1 MSLGDLLAALTW
13 RDVVDFVLL
22 FALAYA
28 VLRLLKGTRA
38 LPVFLSVAL
47 LAGAGVVA
55 RELDIVGIGVLL
67 RAVLEYIIIILI
79 VVFHQELRRLLIR
92 MGQRLMPQAR
102 REATETAVADLV
114 SACER
119 MVKARVG
126 ALLILEGEFDVLQI
140 CSDVGKRIDAP
151 LRPETLVALSVPHA
165 VNTAHD
171 GAILIRDFRIERAG
185 VICPLSTQHLD
196 PRFGTRHRGA
206 IGVSEDSD
214 ALVIVLS
221 EERGEMRTVEG
232 GVISEPLEGRQ
243 LERRIYEW
251 IDRPPPNATERSAAA
266 SVSASTSASASRV
279 DMRVEPSTAEKSG
292 VGQGGRGSPD
302 VKKSVRVE
310 VG

>member
-1 MSLGDLLAALTW
+1 LSPGDLLAALTW

-22 FALAYA
+22 FAVAYA
-28 VLRLLKGTRA
+28 VLRVLKGTRA

-47 LAGAGVVA
+47 LAAAGVVA

-67 RAVLEYIIIILI
+67 RYVLEYIIIILI
-79 VVFHQELRRLLIR
+79 VAFHQELRRLLIR
-92 MGQRLMPQAR
+92 MGQRLLPQAR
-102 REATETAVADLV
+102 REATETAVEGLV

-119 MVKARVG
+119 LARARVG

-140 CSDVGKRIDAP
+140 CGHVGVRIDAP
-151 LRPETLVALSVPHA
+151 LRPETLVALTVPHA
-165 VNTAHD
+165 ANTAHD

-185 VICPLSTQHLD
+185 VICPLSTQPLD

-221 EERGEMRTVEG
+221 EERGEIRTVEA
-232 GVISEPLEGRQ
+232 GVISEPLEGKQ
-243 LERRIYEW
+243 LERQIYEW
-251 IDRPPPNATERSAAA
+251 IDRPPPTAGERGG
-266 SVSASTSASASRV
+266 ASASRV
-279 DMRVEPSTAEKSG
+279 DMRIEPSADQSTRA
-292 VGQGGRGSPD
+292 
-302 VKKSVRVE
+302 E

>member
-1 MSLGDLLAALTW
+1 
-13 RDVVDFVLL
+13 
-22 FALAYA
+22 LAYA
-28 VLRLLKGTRA
+28 VLRLLMGTRA

-47 LAGAGVVA
+47 LAGAGVFA
-55 RELDIVGIGVLL
+55 RELNIVGVGVLL
-67 RAVLEYIIIILI
+67 RYVLEYIIIILI

-102 REATETAVADLV
+102 REATETAVEGLV

-119 MVKARVG
+119 LAKARIG

-140 CSDVGKRIDAP
+140 CTAVGKRVDAP
-151 LRPETLVALSVPHA
+151 LRPDTLVALTIPHA

-171 GAILIRDFRIERAG
+171 GAILIREFRIERAG
-185 VICPLSTQHLD
+185 VICPLSTEHLD

-221 EERGEMRTVEG
+221 EERAEMRAVEG
-232 GVISEPLEGRQ
+232 GIISDPLDAKQ

-251 IDRPPPNATERSAAA
+251 LDRPAGLAKPAASERSTA
-266 SVSASTSASASRV
+266 SCSRV
-279 DMRVEPSTAEKSG
+279 DMKVEPAADQSA
-292 VGQGGRGSPD
+292 RA
-302 VKKSVRVE
+302 E

>member
-1 MSLGDLLAALTW
+1 MTLGDLLAALTW

-22 FALAYA
+22 FAVAYA
-28 VLRLLKGTRA
+28 VLRVLKGTRA

-47 LAGAGVVA
+47 LAAAGVVA

-67 RAVLEYIIIILI
+67 RHVLEYIILILI
-79 VVFHQELRRLLIR
+79 VAFHQELRRLLIR
-92 MGQRLMPQAR
+92 MGQRLLPQAR
-102 REATETAVADLV
+102 REATETAVEGLV

-119 MVKARVG
+119 LAKARVG
-126 ALLILEGEFDVLQI
+126 ALLILEGELDVLQV
-140 CSDVGKRIDAP
+140 CGHVGTRVDAP
-151 LRPETLVALSVPHA
+151 LRPETLVALTVPHA

-185 VICPLSTQHLD
+185 VICPLSTQPLD

-206 IGVSEDSD
+206 LGVSEESD

-221 EERGEMRTVEG
+221 EERGEIRTVEAG
-232 GVISEPLEGRQ
+232 AISEPLEGKQ

-251 IDRPPPNATERSAAA
+251 IDRPPPAAGERG
-266 SVSASTSASASRV
+266 ASASRV
-279 DMRVEPSTAEKSG
+279 DMRIEPSAEQSA
-292 VGQGGRGSPD
+292 RA
-302 VKKSVRVE
+302 E